1 MKAAHRPPD
10 SAPAAQH
17 VRSGSR
23 AARMYLLLATA
34 SPMAIVG
41 LWAVVARMGW
51 IDPILL
57 PTPAQVIDSLLDMAR
72 EGYAGVPLGT
82 HLAVSLRRVALAFA
96 AGALL
101 GTVAGLVR
109 SRYPLSDALMLVPS
123 EVLRPIPP
131 LGLVPIFI
139 LWFGIGELSKILLML
154 LAVFLIA
161 MVHAQEGARS
171 TPRDLIR
178 AAKML
183 GASEWRIFRH
193 VVLPSALP
201 QIMSGLRLAMGMAL
215 SILVAAELLGGDRG
229 LGFIVLDAANFFRTP
244 YVYAGVLVIGCLG
257 LAADLLIEGITSRLV
272 HWRAR

>member
-1 MKAAHRPPD
+1 MNTHLLAEAGPPGLPAHRT
-10 SAPAAQH
+10 SRPAH
-17 VRSGSR
+17 R
-23 AARMYLLLATA
+23 YLLLAVG
-34 SPMAIVG
+34 SPLAIVAV
-41 LWAVVARMGW
+41 WAVVAALGW

-57 PTPAQVIDSLLDMAR
+57 PTPAQVIESLLDMAR
-72 EGYAGVPLGT
+72 AGYAGVPLGT
-82 HLAVSLRRVALAFA
+82 HLAVSLVRVAIAFA
-96 AGALL
+96 GGALL
-101 GTVAGLVR
+101 GTAAGLIRAR
-109 SRYPLSDALMLVPS
+109 SPVSDALMLVPS

-154 LAVFLIA
+154 LAVFMIA

-183 GASEWRIFRH
+183 GASETQIFRH

-257 LAADLLIEGITSRLV
+257 LAADRLIEGITHRLV